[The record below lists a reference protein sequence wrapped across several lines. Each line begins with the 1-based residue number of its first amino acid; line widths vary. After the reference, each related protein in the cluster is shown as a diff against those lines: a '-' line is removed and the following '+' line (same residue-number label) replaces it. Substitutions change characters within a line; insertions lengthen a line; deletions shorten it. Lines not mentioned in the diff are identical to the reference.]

1 MSRTRHMR
9 RMRRRTLLL
18 SALALG
24 LLLQALCLP
33 VQAQAA
39 FEPTAKDRADIARI
53 EAYLNGLTT
62 LRAKFLQVAP
72 DGSISGG
79 QAWLA
84 RPGRLRF
91 EYDPPAPFLL
101 VAAHG
106 QLVFQDSSIRQQSQA
121 PLSSTPLGMLLA
133 QQVKLSGDISVT
145 SIQRLP
151 GEIGVSVVRT
161 ASPGDGTLTLVF
173 ADAPLTL
180 RQWTVLDAQR
190 KETRVS
196 LFNAELGGTFDA
208 KLFEPEQMP
217 NPNGGG

>member
-1 MSRTRHMR
+1 MR
-9 RMRRRTLLL
+9 RMLHRTLLL
-18 SALALG
+18 IALALP
-24 LLLQALCLP
+24 LQAE
-33 VQAQAA
+33 AA
-39 FEPTAKDRADIARI
+39 FEPTPKDRADLARI
-53 EAYLNGLTT
+53 ETYLNGLTT
-62 LRAKFLQVAP
+62 LHAKFLQVAP

-106 QLVFQDSSIRQQSQA
+106 QLVFQDSSIKQTSQA

-133 QQVKLSGDISVT
+133 QHVTLSGDMTVT
-145 SIQRLP
+145 GMQRLP
-151 GEIGVSVVRT
+151 GEIDISLART

-190 KETRVS
+190 KETRVT
-196 LFNAELGGTFDA
+196 LFNAELGVTVDS
-208 KLFEPEQMP
+208 KLFEAVQMP
-217 NPNGGG
+217 TPSGGG